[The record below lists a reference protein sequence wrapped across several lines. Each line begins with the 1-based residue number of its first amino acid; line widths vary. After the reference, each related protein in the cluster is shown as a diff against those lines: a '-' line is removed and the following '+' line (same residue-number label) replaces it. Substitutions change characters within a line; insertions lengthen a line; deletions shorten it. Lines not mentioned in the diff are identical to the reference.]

1 MFKEPVLIFQLYT
14 VITESPTVPYRYPH
28 YWKSLTIHCCICVLL
43 SYVEMLHELS
53 KSLISPCKNCMEELH
68 AHMYKGRTLLIY
80 LEGSLRVILF
90 FNLLRFSSHPH
101 SMGAH
106 LWNNFTNKMGKW
118 LDERCLLYTQLF
130 RNAPNASREAGLYS
144 EARSLAWIL
153 WCRVRVEL
161 RVKALPHLVHL

>member
-14 VITESPTVPYRYPH
+14 VITQSPTVPYRYPH

-90 FNLLRFSSHPH
+90 FNLLRFSSRPPTLWVHISEIILQTKWGNGLMRDACFTHNSSGMLQMHRGRPGCTLRLALWH
-101 SMGAH
+101 GFCGA
-106 LWNNFTNKMGKW
+106 G
-118 LDERCLLYTQLF
+118 
-130 RNAPNASREAGLYS
+130 
-144 EARSLAWIL
+144 
-153 WCRVRVEL
+153 
-161 RVKALPHLVHL
+161 